1 MPTYALTG
9 GASGIGAALA
19 RQLREAGNEVI
30 IVDLKD
36 AAVTADLSTAQGR
49 SEAVAGVR
57 ELAPN
62 GLDGLIPLAGV
73 GAATGHPP
81 ALITALNY
89 FGAIAMVEGLRA
101 DLARRRGAVVLLC
114 SNSAAMV
121 PHEFPL
127 IEVLLAGDENT
138 AIEATEREANGLEYM
153 AGKRALN
160 YWMRR
165 NALAYARE
173 GIRMNAVAPGPT
185 ASAMTDALFA
195 QPGMKEVV
203 DGLLKA
209 TPISRMGGADE
220 VANAIRFLLS
230 DQASYVCGTTIFVD
244 GGYDA
249 ATRTD
254 HL

>member
-1 MPTYALTG
+1 MATYALTG

-19 RQLREAGNEVI
+19 RQLRDAGDQVI
-30 IVDLKD
+30 IVDLKGAD
-36 AAVTADLSTAQGR
+36 VAADLSTVEGR
-49 SEAVAGVR
+49 TAAVNGVR
-57 ELAPN
+57 ALAAD

-73 GAATGHPP
+73 GAATGHPA

-89 FGAIAMVEGLRA
+89 FGAIAVVEGLRA
-101 DLARRRGAVVLLC
+101 DLAKRHGAVVLLC

-127 IEVLLAGDENT
+127 IDVLLAGDEQA
-138 AIEATEREANGLEYM
+138 AIEATVRDGNGLEYM

-165 NALAYARE
+165 NAMTYARE

-203 DGLLKA
+203 DGLLQA
-209 TPISRMGGADE
+209 TPISRMGEADE
-220 VANAIRFLLS
+220 IANAIRFLLS
-230 DQASYVCGTTIFVD
+230 DSASYVCGTTIFVD